1 MQVTVEDINTV
12 KKILHVEIPN
22 DVVVHELDLAYK
34 NLKKTAKIKGYRPG
48 KTPRSVLE
56 RLFKKDV
63 HSDVSSKL
71 LQDSLI
77 NVIKEKDI
85 KLVGTPKID
94 SSGLDA
100 KTPYKYDATVEVQ
113 PEIDD
118 LDFKGLELKKN
129 LYRVSDEEM
138 SAQLKML
145 QKNLAQQKTVEEARP
160 VQKGD
165 FALIDYEGF
174 KGGKP
179 FAETQKT
186 KNFTLKVGNSQ
197 IFKEFDEQLIGMNPG
212 ETKEI
217 NIHFPEDYLNKKLA
231 NLDITFHVK
240 LNEIREEILPEI
252 NDEFAKDLGK
262 YETLDELKNAI
273 SDNLQEGYKKRTE
286 QELNEQIFTALI
298 AKKDFE
304 VPDIMVEY
312 ELNGIIADIE
322 RSFAHSNTSMEDL
335 GLSKENLSEKYRDT
349 AIKQVKR
356 HLILNKLIEQ
366 EKLTLSDEE
375 INNGLKEMS
384 KVFNKP
390 LEEISSFYKQN
401 KDNLELFKNTLLEK
415 KSIKLIIENSI
426 IENVE
431 PKAQQKKEKTKDET
445 N

>member
-1 MQVTVEDINTV
+1 MQVTVENLNSV
-12 KKILHVEIPN
+12 KKKLHIEIPN
-22 DVVVHELDLAYK
+22 DVVVRELDEAYK
-34 NLKKTAKIKGYRPG
+34 KLKKTAKIKGYRPG

-56 RLFKKDV
+56 RLFKKNV

-77 NVIKEKDI
+77 NAIKENDLNVI
-85 KLVGTPKID
+85 GTPKID
-94 SSGLDA
+94 SPGLDA
-100 KTPYKYDATVEVQ
+100 KKPYKYDATVEVQ
-113 PEIDD
+113 PEIDE
-118 LDFKGLELKKN
+118 LDFKGLKLKKN

-145 QKNLAQQKTVEEARP
+145 QKNMAQQKTVEEARP

-174 KGGKP
+174 KDGKP

-186 KNFTLKVGNSQ
+186 ENFTLKIGNDQ

-212 ETKEI
+212 ETREI

-240 LNEIREEILPEI
+240 LNGIREEVLPEI
-252 NDEFAKDLGK
+252 NDEFAKDFGK
-262 YETLDELKNAI
+262 YETLDQLKNAI

-304 VPDIMVEY
+304 VPDILVEY
-312 ELNGIIADIE
+312 ELNSIIADVE
-322 RSFAHSNTSMEDL
+322 RSFAHNNTSLEKM
-335 GLSKENLSEKYRDT
+335 GLSKEKLSEKYRET
-349 AIKQVKR
+349 AAKQVKR

-375 INNGLKEMS
+375 IDNGLKEMS

-390 LEEISSFYKQN
+390 LEEINGFYKQN
-401 KDNLELFKNTLLEK
+401 KENLELFKNTLLTK

-431 PKAQQKKEKTKDET
+431 PEVEQKK
-445 N
+445 

>member
-1 MQVTVEDINTV
+1 MQVTVENLNSV
-12 KKILHVEIPN
+12 KKKLHIEIPN
-22 DVVVHELDLAYK
+22 DVVVRELDEAYK
-34 NLKKTAKIKGYRPG
+34 KLKKTAKIKGYRPG

-56 RLFKKDV
+56 RLFKKNV

-77 NVIKEKDI
+77 NAIKENDLNVI
-85 KLVGTPKID
+85 GTPKID
-94 SSGLDA
+94 SPGLDA
-100 KTPYKYDATVEVQ
+100 KEPYIYNATVEIQ
-113 PEIDD
+113 PEIDE
-118 LDFKGLELKKN
+118 LDFKGLKLKKN

-145 QKNLAQQKTVEEARP
+145 QKNIAQQKTVEEARP

-174 KGGKP
+174 KDGKP

-186 KNFTLKVGNSQ
+186 ENFTLKIGNDQ

-212 ETKEI
+212 ETREI
-217 NIHFPEDYLNKKLA
+217 NIHFPEDYLNKKLT

-240 LNEIREEILPEI
+240 LNGIREEVLPEI
-252 NDEFAKDLGK
+252 NDEFAKDFGK
-262 YETLDELKNAI
+262 YESLDQLKNAI

-286 QELNEQIFTALI
+286 QELNEQIFTALL

-304 VPDIMVEY
+304 VPDILVEY
-312 ELNGIIADIE
+312 ELNSIIADVE
-322 RSFAHSNTSMEDL
+322 KSFAYNNTSMEKM
-335 GLSKENLSEKYRDT
+335 GLSKEKLSEKYRET
-349 AIKQVKR
+349 AAKQVKR

-375 INNGLKEMS
+375 IDNGLKEMS

-390 LEEISSFYKQN
+390 LEEINGFYKQN
-401 KDNLELFKNTLLEK
+401 KENLELFKNTLLTK

-431 PKAQQKKEKTKDET
+431 PEVEQKK
-445 N
+445 